1 MYKTG
6 TYFSHKYLEIQQ
18 IFEGIFKIETINHPT
33 KLGMDRIE
41 PDQTP
46 ADAWKASLDATCNR
60 LMSHYHSL
68 LRAASS
74 TLSDQDNTTTNTNST
89 SGGTGTNNARSS
101 SSNQVGTDP
110 RAGGG
115 LMRDADD
122 PPPPLASNALMSG
135 VQSKLAA
142 ENLCVASSNALDL
155 IRTLRLS
162 VLLMDEELI
171 RAEEEEEALE
181 LCLLGLEAEDECN
194 TLESKLAELRNEEL
208 KDDNLCE

>member
-1 MYKTG
+1 
-6 TYFSHKYLEIQQ
+6 
-18 IFEGIFKIETINHPT
+18 
-33 KLGMDRIE
+33 MDRIQ
-41 PDQTP
+41 PDSTP
-46 ADAWKASLDATCNR
+46 AEAWKSSLDATCNR
-60 LMSHYHSL
+60 LMSHYLSL

-74 TLSDQDNTTTNTNST
+74 ADQDNTSSST
-89 SGGTGTNNARSS
+89 STTGGDGANNTSSRSDV
-101 SSNQVGTDP
+101 NQVGTDP

-122 PPPPLASNALMSG
+122 PPPPLAANVQMSAL
-135 VQSKLAA
+135 QAKLAA

-181 LCLLGLEAEDECN
+181 LCELGLEAEEECN
-194 TLESKLAELRNEEL
+194 KLEEKLAELRN
-208 KDDNLCE
+208 NR

>member
-1 MYKTG
+1 
-6 TYFSHKYLEIQQ
+6 
-18 IFEGIFKIETINHPT
+18 
-33 KLGMDRIE
+33 MDRIE

-46 ADAWKASLDATCNR
+46 AEAWKSSLDATCNR
-60 LMSHYHSL
+60 LMSHYLSL

-74 TLSDQDNTTTNTNST
+74 ADQDNTTTSTST
-89 SGGTGTNNARSS
+89 SGDGANNTTSS
-101 SSNQVGTDP
+101 DVNQVGTDP

-122 PPPPLASNALMSG
+122 PPPPLAANVQMSAL
-135 VQSKLAA
+135 QAKLAA

-181 LCLLGLEAEDECN
+181 LCELGLEAEEECN
-194 TLESKLAELRNEEL
+194 KLEEKLAELRN
-208 KDDNLCE
+208 KR

>member
-1 MYKTG
+1 M
-6 TYFSHKYLEIQQ
+6 E
-18 IFEGIFKIETINHPT
+18 
-33 KLGMDRIE
+33 RIE
-41 PDQTP
+41 PDETP
-46 ADAWKASLDATCNR
+46 AEAWKSSLDATCNR
-60 LMSHYHSL
+60 LMSHYLSL

-74 TLSDQDNTTTNTNST
+74 SSSSDQDA
-89 SGGTGTNNARSS
+89 SGGGANTGGTD
-101 SSNQVGTDP
+101 QVGTDP

-122 PPPPLASNALMSG
+122 PPPPLASNVQMSA
-135 VQSKLAA
+135 VQAKLAA

-181 LCLLGLEAEDECN
+181 LCELGLEAEDECVS
-194 TLESKLAELRNEEL
+194 LEAKLTELRNKEL
-208 KDDNLCE
+208 AR

>member
-1 MYKTG
+1 
-6 TYFSHKYLEIQQ
+6 
-18 IFEGIFKIETINHPT
+18 
-33 KLGMDRIE
+33 MDRIE

-46 ADAWKASLDATCNR
+46 AEAWKSSLDATCNR
-60 LMSHYHSL
+60 LMSHYLSL

-74 TLSDQDNTTTNTNST
+74 ADQGNTTTSTST
-89 SGGTGTNNARSS
+89 SGDGANNTTSS
-101 SSNQVGTDP
+101 SGANQVGTDP

-122 PPPPLASNALMSG
+122 PPPPLAANVQMSAL
-135 VQSKLAA
+135 QAKLAA

-181 LCLLGLEAEDECN
+181 LCELGLEAEEECN
-194 TLESKLAELRNEEL
+194 KLEEKLAELRN
-208 KDDNLCE
+208 KR

>member
-1 MYKTG
+1 
-6 TYFSHKYLEIQQ
+6 
-18 IFEGIFKIETINHPT
+18 
-33 KLGMDRIE
+33 MDRIE

-46 ADAWKASLDATCNR
+46 AEAWKSSLDATCNR
-60 LMSHYHSL
+60 LMSHYLSL

-74 TLSDQDNTTTNTNST
+74 ADQDNTTTSTST
-89 SGGTGTNNARSS
+89 SGDGANNTTSS
-101 SSNQVGTDP
+101 SGANQVGTDP

-122 PPPPLASNALMSG
+122 PPPPLAANVQMSAL
-135 VQSKLAA
+135 QAKLAA

-181 LCLLGLEAEDECN
+181 LCELGLEAEEECN
-194 TLESKLAELRNEEL
+194 KLEEKLAELRN
-208 KDDNLCE
+208 KR

>member
-1 MYKTG
+1 
-6 TYFSHKYLEIQQ
+6 
-18 IFEGIFKIETINHPT
+18 
-33 KLGMDRIE
+33 MDRIE

-46 ADAWKASLDATCNR
+46 AEAWKSSLDATCNR
-60 LMSHYHSL
+60 LMSHYLSL

-74 TLSDQDNTTTNTNST
+74 ADQGNTTTSTST
-89 SGGTGTNNARSS
+89 SGDGANNTTSS
-101 SSNQVGTDP
+101 SGANQVGTDP

-122 PPPPLASNALMSG
+122 PPPPLAANVQMSAL
-135 VQSKLAA
+135 QAKLAA

-181 LCLLGLEAEDECN
+181 LCELGLEAEEECN
-194 TLESKLAELRNEEL
+194 KLEEKLAELRN
-208 KDDNLCE
+208 NR

>member
-1 MYKTG
+1 
-6 TYFSHKYLEIQQ
+6 
-18 IFEGIFKIETINHPT
+18 
-33 KLGMDRIE
+33 MDRIE

-46 ADAWKASLDATCNR
+46 AEAWKSSLDATCNR
-60 LMSHYHSL
+60 LMSHYLSL

-74 TLSDQDNTTTNTNST
+74 ADQSNTTTSTST
-89 SGGTGTNNARSS
+89 SGDGANNTTSS
-101 SSNQVGTDP
+101 SDVNQVGTDP

-122 PPPPLASNALMSG
+122 PPPPLAANVQMSAL
-135 VQSKLAA
+135 QAKLAA

-181 LCLLGLEAEDECN
+181 LCELGLEAEEECN
-194 TLESKLAELRNEEL
+194 KLEEKLAELRN
-208 KDDNLCE
+208 NR